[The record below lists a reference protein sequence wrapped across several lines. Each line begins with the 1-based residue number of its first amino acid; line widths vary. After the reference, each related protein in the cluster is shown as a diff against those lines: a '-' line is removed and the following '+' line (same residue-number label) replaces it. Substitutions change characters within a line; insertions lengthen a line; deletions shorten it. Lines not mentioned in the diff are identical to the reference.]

1 MLFLTF
7 FSTKAAVFYL
17 FAHLSLV
24 LFKNL
29 NSFFFYIF
37 IKNTNGTL
45 QWAYLRVYALRGSRL
60 LITIHISVLCSK
72 HTEKKTKRAFLF
84 FFFFF
89 SFDLSPVF
97 FF

>member
-29 NSFFFYIF
+29 NSFFIIF
-37 IKNTNGTL
+37 LSKTQTARFNGLT
-45 QWAYLRVYALRGSRL
+45 YACTHCVVVGY
-60 LITIHISVLCSK
+60 
-72 HTEKKTKRAFLF
+72 
-84 FFFFF
+84 
-89 SFDLSPVF
+89 
-97 FF
+97 